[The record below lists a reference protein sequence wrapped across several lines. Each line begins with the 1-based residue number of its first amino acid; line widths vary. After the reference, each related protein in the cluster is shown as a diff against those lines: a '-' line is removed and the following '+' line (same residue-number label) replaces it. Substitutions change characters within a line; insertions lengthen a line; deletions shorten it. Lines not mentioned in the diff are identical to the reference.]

1 MPATTPPLV
10 SICVLSYNHE
20 PYLRESLDG
29 IVNQVCPFDYEVLIH
44 DDASKDRSQ
53 EIIREY
59 TERYPARFKPILQ
72 TENQYSKGVKITI
85 TYNYPRAQGRYI
97 AICEGDDYWS
107 DPHKLQKQVE
117 YMEAH
122 PDCSMVYGRV
132 RHYKQRRQKF
142 GPLWGGAPETSFER
156 LLEGNCIPTPTVLVR
171 RSVIEDYTREIAPDA
186 ATWRMGDYP
195 LWLYASL
202 RGRIHFMED
211 QLAVYRVL
219 EESASHFRDF
229 AQCDRFCR
237 SSYDICAY
245 FARRYRPELLE
256 RILANSLW
264 ERLYHAIRYRAADQ
278 AAELRRELEARGF
291 SPRTRRERKLLRKYY
306 LLRLLRALHLR

>member
-1 MPATTPPLV
+1 MTAKTPPLV

-20 PYLRESLDG
+20 PYLRECLDG
-29 IVNQVCPFDYEVLIH
+29 IINQECHFDYEVLIH
-44 DDASKDRSQ
+44 DDASKDCSQ

-59 TERYPARFKPILQ
+59 VARYPDVVKPILQ

-97 AICEGDDYWS
+97 AICEGDDYWC

-132 RHYKQRRQKF
+132 HHYKQKRQKF
-142 GPLWGGAPETSFER
+142 GPLWGGAEPTSFER
-156 LLEGNCIPTPTVLVR
+156 LIEGNCIPTPTILIR
-171 RSVIEDYTREIAPDA
+171 RRVVEEYIAEIAPDS

-202 RGRIHFMED
+202 RGRIHFMEEP
-211 QLAVYRVL
+211 LAVYRIL

-229 AQCDRFCR
+229 EQCDRFCL
-237 SSYDICAY
+237 SSYDIRAY
-245 FARRYRPELLE
+245 FVRRFRPELQMQ
-256 RILANSLW
+256 IQADSLW
-264 ERLYHAIRYRAADQ
+264 ERLYHALRYRDLLRATELCS
-278 AAELRRELEARGF
+278 ELRKQGF
-291 SPRTRRERKLLRKYY
+291 SPRTRRQRKLLRKYRIQK
-306 LLRLLRALHLR
+306 LLKRLHLR